1 MSITVF
7 GAGQIGVVVA
17 SILRECGQAV
27 EGFVDDRP
35 EMAGATIFDLPV
47 LGDRNWLNANKKGRV
62 VCIGVGT
69 IKARKAVAEFL
80 DTAKISTVGAIH
92 PSVLISPE
100 VKIEKDVV
108 AGAGCVFFGHVSLGR
123 GCYIGPSV
131 TVSHD
136 TCIGDW
142 CLLSVGTVVGARV
155 DICSEVFVGTASTL
169 MEPGFGSDA
178 RLQVGQAATIGA
190 GALVIRDVEP
200 NATVIGRPAKLLR
213 KG

>member
-17 SILRECGQAV
+17 SILQESGQTI

-35 EMAGATIFDLPV
+35 EMVGTTVFGLPV
-47 LGDRNWLNANKKGRV
+47 LGGRDWLIANKKSRI

-69 IKARKAVAEFL
+69 IKARKAVSEFL
-80 DTAKISTVGAIH
+80 DAAEIPTVGAIH
-92 PSVLISPE
+92 PSALISPE
-100 VKIEKDVV
+100 VEIEKDVV
-108 AGAGCVFFGHVSLGR
+108 AGAGCVFFGRVTLGR

-131 TVSHD
+131 TISHD
-136 TCIGDW
+136 TCVGDW

-155 DICSEVFVGTASTL
+155 DISSDVFVGTASTL

-178 RLQVGQAATIGA
+178 RLQIGQAATIGA
-190 GALVIRDVEP
+190 GALVIRNVQP
-200 NATVIGRPAKLLR
+200 CTTVIGRPAKQLQ
-213 KG
+213 KV